1 MRILLQLFC
10 LLILVGCKS
19 DVNAEANE
27 QTELDSTLLAK
38 NINLPDTEV
47 ELLPEARKHAV
58 QWVNY
63 ITAQN
68 EINNLKSANLS
79 QIIGNAKP
87 ISQIMQSLKSTVPD
101 TLQSKAVDARLNVLA
116 TKAQV
121 LEQLA
126 ARRNKNLEQISE
138 TAQDIPVEFNNFKL
152 QLNELFLKSLED
164 FERELDELDQEQ
176 DSISRAT
183 RFPEDAGNKTH

>member
-1 MRILLQLFC
+1 MKLLLPLLSLWILG
-10 LLILVGCKS
+10 GCKS
-19 DVNAEANE
+19 DVNPQAKG
-27 QTELDSTLLAK
+27 QTVLDSTLLSK
-38 NINLPDTEV
+38 NIRLPDTEV

-68 EINNLKSANLS
+68 EINNLKSDNLN
-79 QIIGNAKP
+79 QIIENAKP

-101 TLQSKAVDARLNVLA
+101 TLKSKAVIARLNVLA
-116 TKAQV
+116 TKSQV

-126 ARRNKNLEQISE
+126 TRRNKNLEKISQ
-138 TAQDIPVEFNNFKL
+138 TAQEIPIEFNNFKL

-164 FERELDELDQEQ
+164 FERELDQLEQEQ
-176 DSISRAT
+176 DSISKAT
-183 RFPEDAGNKTH
+183 SPTRQIEDSI

>member
-1 MRILLQLFC
+1 MKVFLPLFC
-10 LLILVGCKS
+10 LIILAGCKG
-19 DVNAEANE
+19 DVNADENNSQE
-27 QTELDSTLLAK
+27 MDTTMLAK
-38 NINLPDTEV
+38 NISLPNTEV
-47 ELLPEARKHAV
+47 ELLPEAREHAV

-68 EINNLKSANLS
+68 EIYNLRSASIN
-79 QIIGNAKP
+79 QIIENARP

-126 ARRNKNLEQISE
+126 SRRNKNLEQIAK
-138 TAQDIPVEFNNFKL
+138 TAEEIPIEFNYFKL

-164 FERELDELDQEQ
+164 FEFELDELERQQ
-176 DSISRAT
+176 DSIARASR
-183 RFPEDAGNKTH
+183 RLQDSI

>member
-1 MRILLQLFC
+1 MKLLIPLFC
-10 LLILVGCKS
+10 LLILSGCKS

-47 ELLPEARKHAV
+47 ELLPEAKKHVV

-68 EINNLKSANLS
+68 EINNLKSASLNQVIES
-79 QIIGNAKP
+79 AKP
-87 ISQIMQSLKSTVPD
+87 ISQIMQSLKTTVPD
-101 TLQSKAVDARLNVLA
+101 TLKSKAVDARLNVLS

-126 ARRNKNLEQISE
+126 SRRNKNLEQISK
-138 TAQDIPVEFNNFKL
+138 TAQEIPVEFNNFKL

-164 FERELDELDQEQ
+164 FERELDKLEREQ
-176 DSISRAT
+176 DSISQAT
-183 RFPEDAGNKTH
+183 ERIKDSV

>member
-183 RFPEDAGNKTH
+183 RRIKDSV

>member
-1 MRILLQLFC
+1 MKILIPLFG
-10 LLILVGCKS
+10 LIILTGCKS
-19 DVNAEANE
+19 DVDADENTSPEMD
-27 QTELDSTLLAK
+27 TTILAK
-38 NINLPDTEV
+38 NISIPNTEV
-47 ELLPEARKHAV
+47 ELVPEAREHAV

-68 EINNLKSANLS
+68 EIYNLRSASVN
-79 QIIGNAKP
+79 QIIENAQP

-126 ARRNKNLEQISE
+126 SRRNKDLKQIAK
-138 TAQDIPVEFNNFKL
+138 TAEEIPVEFNYFKL

-164 FERELDELDQEQ
+164 FEFELDELERQQ
-176 DSISRAT
+176 DSIDRASR
-183 RFPEDAGNKTH
+183 RLQDSV

>member
-1 MRILLQLFC
+1 MRILLPLFC
-10 LLILVGCKS
+10 LLILAGCKS
-19 DVNAEANE
+19 EVNAEANE
-27 QTELDSTLLAK
+27 QTVLDSTLLAK
-38 NINLPDTEV
+38 NINLPETEV
-47 ELLPEARKHAV
+47 ELLPEARNHVV

-68 EINNLKSANLS
+68 EINNLRSASLNE
-79 QIIGNAKP
+79 IIGNAKP

-101 TLQSKAVDARLNVLA
+101 TLKSKAVDARLNVLS

-126 ARRNKNLEQISE
+126 ARRNKNLEEISK
-138 TAQDIPVEFNNFKL
+138 TAQEIPVEFNNFKL

-164 FERELDELDQEQ
+164 FERELDELEKEQ
-176 DSISRAT
+176 DSISRAP
-183 RFPEDAGNKTH
+183 RRIKDSV

>member
-1 MRILLQLFC
+1 MKILLPLFS
-10 LLILVGCKS
+10 LLILSGCKS

-27 QTELDSTLLAK
+27 QTELDSSLLAK
-38 NINLPDTEV
+38 NISLPETEV
-47 ELLPEARKHAV
+47 ELLPEAREHAV

-68 EINNLKSANLS
+68 EINNLKSASLN

-87 ISQIMQSLKSTVPD
+87 ISQIMQSLKTTVPD
-101 TLQSKAVDARLNVLA
+101 TLKSKAVDARLNVLA

-126 ARRNKNLEQISE
+126 TRRNKNLDQISK
-138 TAQDIPVEFNNFKL
+138 TAQEIPVEFNNFKL
-152 QLNELFLKSLED
+152 QLNELFLKS
-164 FERELDELDQEQ
+164 QW
-176 DSISRAT
+176 SR
-183 RFPEDAGNKTH
+183 RYF